1 MKGGGGPFLNL
12 RVAYIPNLHLLKS
25 LEPSE
30 KFVWVVM
37 VMVNILRKVI
47 KSGE

>member
-12 RVAYIPNLHLLKS
+12 GVAYIPNLQLLKF

-37 VMVNILRKVI
+37 VMVLFIR
-47 KSGE
+47 

>member
-12 RVAYIPNLHLLKS
+12 RVAYIPNRHILKS

-30 KFVWVVM
+30 KFVGVVM

>member
-1 MKGGGGPFLNL
+1 MKGGEGPFLNL
-12 RVAYIPNLHLLKS
+12 RVAYIPNLQLLKS

-37 VMVNILRKVI
+37 VNILRKVI